1 MTTEPRQFL
10 RYIKID
16 DDNLNLIVGY
26 DYPKKQ
32 FYVTNKDTTT
42 FRASIEDIYS
52 ILEIFNVEVT
62 DTLKEDIQA
71 CKDQEETLGTT
82 NSLYYKWNK
91 EGTYIYYM
99 QFNEWDKYPILL
111 EAEKS
116 ILRIDNSEI
125 VVDLTTS
132 ESIQFVVAP
141 RLCSFY
147 KETLGLY
154 IDIDQMTSICNF
166 LLYFYNPTCIN
177 LIQQTDEDTTTTKE
191 LRYSN
196 QFKLTNYNNTAIAE
210 YTCTNN
216 PLNTPTYTSIGNIV
230 ELTDSSN
237 IVVSDIHLVEDKYTI
252 EEGIKLQISNIPTQ
266 VVEGEEY
273 SANGTYTVQ
282 SIQGNTITVEETF
295 PISYSYPYYNC
306 YAVEASYNIT
316 SILRDTSSIEVSE
329 APNSIVAGDKIIV
342 VGAVIE
348 GEYENI
354 NLDKEYTVQSI
365 QGNTITVEEEIL
377 TNFSGTGAK
386 VYKNKYIS
394 SIESVD
400 TETRETVTF
409 LNTTEYNLETKG
421 IMVYNS
427 SIQNIENKVYT
438 VQSMLGEEGNY
449 TGIELA
455 EPLSSSIELKEYPQ
469 LQYPVPSTDILVEV
483 TKVRDEYKDVF
494 PVGKFI
500 LNTYNEANSYIGL
513 CPNLIKPSDMLKTY
527 DENKNLYSR
536 NIEENMY
543 SIVQKGVTIPIVIL
557 GEWNYDMEGTL
568 IE

>member
-282 SIQGNTITVEETF
+282 SIQGNTITVEE
-295 PISYSYPYYNC
+295 
-306 YAVEASYNIT
+306 
-316 SILRDTSSIEVSE
+316 
-329 APNSIVAGDKIIV
+329 
-342 VGAVIE
+342 
-348 GEYENI
+348 
-354 NLDKEYTVQSI
+354 
-365 QGNTITVEEEIL
+365 EIL